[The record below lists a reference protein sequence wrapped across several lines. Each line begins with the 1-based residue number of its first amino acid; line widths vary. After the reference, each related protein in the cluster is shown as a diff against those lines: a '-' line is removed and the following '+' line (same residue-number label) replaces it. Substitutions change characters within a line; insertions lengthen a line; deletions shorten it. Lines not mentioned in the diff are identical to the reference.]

1 MNVTKRILV
10 IDDEDQKND
19 MESIARKLKKHVLI
33 KYEQINVLDAD
44 FLDEKL
50 NLRQDVFEKRLMEV
64 LTENYYDLI
73 LVDYNYG
80 GISLDGLGVVKFII
94 KERKRNSNIILY
106 SANQSEI
113 IRNILTAKQT
123 ETLSDNDVVKAINA
137 LMNYRILKMCTRDS
151 YVNEV
156 VRLMSIDTQLN
167 PTSML
172 CEMLREYG
180 DMKFSSCCPKLSGK
194 KFSEIA
200 NMLEEQNNGKATEWL
215 KAVFEQLITYLVEI
229 NG

>member
-19 MESIARKLKKHVLI
+19 MESIARKLKKHVQI
-33 KYEQINVLDAD
+33 KYEQINVLDSD

-50 NLRQDVFEKRLMEV
+50 NLRKDVFEKKLMEV

-80 GISLDGLGVVKFII
+80 DISLDGLGVVKFI
-94 KERKRNSNIILY
+94 KEKKRNSNIFLY

-113 IRNILTAKQT
+113 IRNILAMKQT
-123 ETLSDNDVVKAINA
+123 KPLSDNDVVNAINA
-137 LMNYRILKMCTRDS
+137 LMNYRILKMCARDS

-172 CEMLREYG
+172 CEMLREDG
-180 DMKFSSCCPKLSGK
+180 NMKFSSCCPRLSGK

-215 KAVFEQLITYLVEI
+215 NAVFEQLITYLVEI

>member
-19 MESIARKLKKHVLI
+19 MESIARNLKKHVQI
-33 KYEQINVLDAD
+33 KYEQINVLDSD

-50 NLRQDVFEKRLMEV
+50 NLRQDVFEKKLMEV

-80 GISLDGLGVVKFII
+80 DISLDGLGVVKFI
-94 KERKRNSNIILY
+94 KEKKRNSNIILY

-113 IRNILTAKQT
+113 IRNILAMKQT
-123 ETLSDNDVVKAINA
+123 KPLSDNDVVKAINA
-137 LMNYRILKMCTRDS
+137 LMNYRILKMCARDS

-180 DMKFSSCCPKLSGK
+180 DMKFSSCCPSLSGK

-215 KAVFEQLITYLVEI
+215 NAVFEQLITYLVEI

>member
-19 MESIARKLKKHVLI
+19 MESIARNLKKHVQI
-33 KYEQINVLDAD
+33 KYEQINVLDSD

-50 NLRQDVFEKRLMEV
+50 NLRQDVFEKKLMEV

-80 GISLDGLGVVKFII
+80 DISLDGLGVVKFI
-94 KERKRNSNIILY
+94 KEKKRNSNIILY

-113 IRNILTAKQT
+113 IRNILAMKQT
-123 ETLSDNDVVKAINA
+123 KPLSDNDVVKAINA
-137 LMNYRILKMCTRDS
+137 LMNYRILKMCARDS

-180 DMKFSSCCPKLSGK
+180 DMKFSSCCP
-194 KFSEIA
+194 
-200 NMLEEQNNGKATEWL
+200 
-215 KAVFEQLITYLVEI
+215 
-229 NG
+229 

>member
-19 MESIARKLKKHVLI
+19 MESIARNLKKHVQI
-33 KYEQINVLDAD
+33 KYEQINVLDSD

-50 NLRQDVFEKRLMEV
+50 NLRQDVFEKKLMEV

-80 GISLDGLGVVKFII
+80 DISLDG
-94 KERKRNSNIILY
+94 

-113 IRNILTAKQT
+113 IRNILAMKQT
-123 ETLSDNDVVKAINA
+123 KPLSDNDVVKAINA
-137 LMNYRILKMCTRDS
+137 LMNYRILKMCARDS

-180 DMKFSSCCPKLSGK
+180 DMKFSSCCPRLSGK

-215 KAVFEQLITYLVEI
+215 NAVFEQLITYLVEI

>member
-80 GISLDGLGVVKFII
+80 DISLDGLGVVKFINLI
-94 KERKRNSNIILY
+94 
-106 SANQSEI
+106 SA
-113 IRNILTAKQT
+113 
-123 ETLSDNDVVKAINA
+123 TL
-137 LMNYRILKMCTRDS
+137 
-151 YVNEV
+151 
-156 VRLMSIDTQLN
+156 
-167 PTSML
+167 
-172 CEMLREYG
+172 
-180 DMKFSSCCPKLSGK
+180 
-194 KFSEIA
+194 
-200 NMLEEQNNGKATEWL
+200 
-215 KAVFEQLITYLVEI
+215 
-229 NG
+229 

>member
-80 GISLDGLGVVKFII
+80 GISLDGLGVVKFI

-180 DMKFSSCCPKLSGK
+180 DMKFSSCCPKLSG
-194 KFSEIA
+194 
-200 NMLEEQNNGKATEWL
+200 
-215 KAVFEQLITYLVEI
+215 V
-229 NG
+229 

>member
-19 MESIARKLKKHVLI
+19 MESIARNLKKHVQI
-33 KYEQINVLDAD
+33 KYEQINVLDSD

-50 NLRQDVFEKRLMEV
+50 NLRQDVFEKKLMEV

-80 GISLDGLGVVKFII
+80 DISLDGLGVVKFI
-94 KERKRNSNIILY
+94 KEKKRNSNIILY

-113 IRNILTAKQT
+113 IRNILAMKQT
-123 ETLSDNDVVKAINA
+123 KPLSDNDVVKAINA
-137 LMNYRILKMCTRDS
+137 LMNYRILKMCARDS

-180 DMKFSSCCPKLSGK
+180 DMKFSSCCPRDRKS
-194 KFSEIA
+194 
-200 NMLEEQNNGKATEWL
+200 
-215 KAVFEQLITYLVEI
+215 VV
-229 NG
+229 

>member
-80 GISLDGLGVVKFII
+80 GISLDGLGVVKFI

-180 DMKFSSCCPKLSGK
+180 DMKCSSCCPKLSGK

>member
-80 GISLDGLGVVKFII
+80 GISLDGLGVVKFI

-137 LMNYRILKMCTRDS
+137 LMNYRILKM
-151 YVNEV
+151 
-156 VRLMSIDTQLN
+156 
-167 PTSML
+167 
-172 CEMLREYG
+172 
-180 DMKFSSCCPKLSGK
+180 
-194 KFSEIA
+194 
-200 NMLEEQNNGKATEWL
+200 
-215 KAVFEQLITYLVEI
+215 
-229 NG
+229 

>member
-1 MNVTKRILV
+1 MNISKNILV
-10 IDDEDQKND
+10 IDDEDQAND
-19 MESIARKLKKHVLI
+19 LQKIVKQLCATVSVKWK
-33 KYEQINVLDAD
+33 QIDVFANEN
-44 FLDEKL
+44 LDEEAHFVAE
-50 NLRQDVFEKRLMEV
+50 NLKQVI
-64 LTENYYDLI
+64 ENALDEHFYDLI

-80 GISLDGLGVVKFII
+80 DISLDGLGVVKFI
-94 KERKRNSNIILY
+94 KEKKRNSNIILY

-113 IRNILTAKQT
+113 IRNILAMKQT
-123 ETLSDNDVVKAINA
+123 KPLSDNDVVKAINA
-137 LMNYRILKMCTRDS
+137 LMNYRILKMCARDS

-180 DMKFSSCCPKLSGK
+180 DMKFSSCCPRLSGK

-215 KAVFEQLITYLVEI
+215 NAVFEQLITYLVEI

>member
-80 GISLDGLGVVKFII
+80 GISLDGLGVVKFI

-106 SANQSEI
+106 SA
-113 IRNILTAKQT
+113 
-123 ETLSDNDVVKAINA
+123 
-137 LMNYRILKMCTRDS
+137 
-151 YVNEV
+151 
-156 VRLMSIDTQLN
+156 
-167 PTSML
+167 
-172 CEMLREYG
+172 
-180 DMKFSSCCPKLSGK
+180 
-194 KFSEIA
+194 
-200 NMLEEQNNGKATEWL
+200 
-215 KAVFEQLITYLVEI
+215 
-229 NG
+229 